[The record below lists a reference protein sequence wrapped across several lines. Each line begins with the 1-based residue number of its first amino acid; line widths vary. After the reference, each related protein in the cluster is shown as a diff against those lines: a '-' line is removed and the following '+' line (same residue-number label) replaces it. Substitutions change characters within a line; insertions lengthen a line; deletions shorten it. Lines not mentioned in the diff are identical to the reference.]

1 MNAPL
6 ARPVLSSDSKGS
18 ELPAHLSGDLPLV
31 SGTEPGCYFLP
42 FSLAAWFM
50 GDPFPLHQLLHCIGV
65 DYWSDWVAF
74 VSPRVLLFHCLF
86 PPESLGK
93 KTNQK
98 TNRSVLSLSNCS
110 SCWTETQL
118 CCEHAACLFLSYGWV
133 QHNMLF
139 WEGTQSF
146 SKFSLQRSGSWNRA
160 LVHSPE
166 TPLLFS
172 LQRGQRTPIPNGK
185 GAFLPASK
193 HWVKICALSG
203 LQ

>member
-1 MNAPL
+1 MNVPL

-98 TNRSVLSLSNCS
+98 NQQISSLFIQLQFLLDRNTALLQACCVPVSQLWLGATQHAVLGRD
-110 SCWTETQL
+110 
-118 CCEHAACLFLSYGWV
+118 AVIF
-133 QHNMLF
+133 
-139 WEGTQSF
+139 
-146 SKFSLQRSGSWNRA
+146 
-160 LVHSPE
+160 
-166 TPLLFS
+166 
-172 LQRGQRTPIPNGK
+172 
-185 GAFLPASK
+185 
-193 HWVKICALSG
+193 
-203 LQ
+203 